1 MGRDKIDRATLIETA
16 RGERKADLVI
26 KNGTLIDVFSN
37 KLRTCHVAVKGG
49 YIVGLG
55 DYRGEKYIDAE
66 GGYVSPGFIDGHTH
80 IESTFLS
87 PQEFGRLCL
96 TSGVTAVVADPHEI
110 ANVLGLPGVLW
121 MLEMARYSPM
131 RIFFSCPSCVPS
143 SPLES
148 PGGKIDLDDMRKLKG
163 RKEIVALGEVMDFQG
178 LAQGRRDL
186 IEKVG
191 LFEGYALEG
200 HAPGLRGKNL
210 SAYRVSGVSSDHE
223 SEDPMEAEEKLAK
236 GFHVMVREGSV
247 ARNFEA
253 LLPFLMKFQENGRI
267 SIVSDDMNILDMART
282 NYLGTVLA
290 RGAAM
295 GIDPLNLVR
304 MVTLNTAMRFNFTRL
319 GAIAPGYLADMVI
332 YENLKDF
339 NPRLVLVG
347 GETVYRSGEPPPEV
361 KAPVKIKKGGG
372 VTLPPLFSP
381 DTFRVKK
388 RRGALKVIR
397 VTPGQ
402 LTNRI
407 VSVSSDMF
415 HGRYVSSQVDRDLV
429 KICVIE
435 RHRGTGKV
443 GKGFVKGLK
452 LKKGSSV
459 GLTFAHDAHNLVV
472 AGSGDKEMFD
482 AAMQVARIGGGI
494 AVSDGSGAAASLPLK
509 VGGIVS
515 ALRWE
520 EVAGGMEKVKQVC
533 ESISPLGLDI
543 LNILSFIALPVIPEG
558 RVTDRG
564 FIDVDAYRKVSLWD

>member
-1 MGRDKIDRATLIETA
+1 MGRDKTDRATLIETA

-49 YIVGLG
+49 YIVGFG

-131 RIFFSCPSCVPS
+131 RIFYSCPSSVPS

-178 LAQGRRDL
+178 LAQGKRDL
-186 IEKVG
+186 IEKVE

-223 SEDPMEAEEKLAK
+223 SEDPMEAEEKLAN

-347 GETVYRSGEPPPEV
+347 GETVFRSGEPPPEV

-388 RRGALKVIR
+388 RRRALKVIH

-407 VSVSSDMF
+407 
-415 HGRYVSSQVDRDLV
+415 QLDRDLV

-452 LKKGSSV
+452 LNKGSV

-482 AAMQVARIGGGI
+482 AAMQVARMIT
-494 AVSDGSGAAASLPLK
+494 VSDGSGAEASLPLK

-515 ALRWE
+515 ARRWE

-533 ESISPLGLDI
+533 ERISPLGLDI